1 MIGNTETLGTS
12 NALRYE
18 PPKQI
23 TEYSA
28 GFLFSHAKD
37 RVLLIRKNRPAW
49 QAGKFNAVG
58 GHVEAFETPHD
69 CMVRECKEETGLDVP
84 EWKQF
89 VTLRVPGKAVIH
101 FFAATGTVFE
111 ARKTTDEALY
121 LAHIAEMNSLQTIPN
136 LRWLIPMALRIDED
150 HVESYEITEQ

>member
-1 MIGNTETLGTS
+1 MIKNTETLETS
-12 NALRYE
+12 NILRYE
-18 PPKQI
+18 SPKQI

-37 RVLLIRKNRPAW
+37 RVLLIRKNRPSW
-49 QAGKFNAVG
+49 MKGLLNGIG
-58 GHVEAFETPHD
+58 GHIEVFETPHD

-101 FFAATGTVFE
+101 FFAATGPVFDV
-111 ARKTTDEALY
+111 RKTTDEALY

-136 LRWLIPMALRIDED
+136 LRWLITDGSANRRR
-150 HVESYEITEQ
+150 SR

>member
-1 MIGNTETLGTS
+1 MLEFISSLESVMPPATP
-12 NALRYE
+12 E
-18 PPKQI
+18 PTI
-23 TEYSA
+23 THYSA

-49 QAGKFNAVG
+49 MHGMLNGIG
-58 GHVEAFETPHD
+58 GHIEPGETPHD

-89 VTLRVPGKAVIH
+89 VTLRIPSKAVIH
-101 FFAATGTVFE
+101 FFASTGPVFH
-111 ARKTTDEALY
+111 ARKTTDEELY
-121 LAHIAEMNSLQTIPN
+121 LAYTAEVNSLHTIPN

-150 HVESYEITEQ
+150 HIESYEITEQ